1 MMSLEH
7 NKFGV
12 KLVFVLKVTADLDI
26 EPNNIVDIIANNGM
40 TKSKSEARRMIKQ
53 AAVRIDNEKI
63 LDMELIVHPGKE
75 VIIKVGKRKFLRVK

>member
-26 EPNNIVDIIANNGM
+26 EPNNIVDIIANEIRIRKNYDGF
-40 TKSKSEARRMIKQ
+40 SVSEFEMDYVVHKDKEMID
-53 AAVRIDNEKI
+53 V
-63 LDMELIVHPGKE
+63 
-75 VIIKVGKRKFLRVK
+75 

>member
-1 MMSLEH
+1 
-7 NKFGV
+7 
-12 KLVFVLKVTADLDI
+12 
-26 EPNNIVDIIANNGM
+26 M